1 MFLELLSF
9 LSSLDTGFNVLS
21 YLTVRAVFAMM
32 TALLITLL
40 LGKWIIGKLQEYQ
53 IGQVI
58 RDDGPETHLEKKG
71 TPTMGGVLIFFAF
84 FISVLIWGDW
94 QNPFLWIVI
103 VTALLFSS
111 IGFIDDYLKIKK
123 QNSDGLSRR
132 QKLSAQTISTLL
144 ICFWL
149 LSLNSKTIGAEL
161 LIPFF
166 KDLIIPLNVIGFL
179 IIGWFA
185 IVGGSNSVNLTDGLD
200 GLAIMPVI
208 IISGALGVFAYIGGN
223 YNFSGYLNMPFMP
236 GTGEAFV
243 LCAALIGAGFGFLWF
258 NTYPAEIFMGD
269 TGSLALGAILAVIAI
284 IVHQEILLILM
295 GGIFVAETLSVI
307 IQIAYY
313 KRTQKRFFKMA
324 PIHHHFEK
332 KGLKEPK
339 IIVRF
344 WIVTLILVL
353 ISLASIK
360 IRSVSY
366 THLTLPTN
374 REV

>member
-32 TALLITLL
+32 TALLITLV
-40 LGKWIIGKLQEYQ
+40 LGKWIISKLQHYQ

-58 RDDGPETHLEKKG
+58 REDGPETHLEKQG
-71 TPTMGGVLIFFAF
+71 TPTMGGVLILFAF
-84 FISVLIWGDW
+84 FISVLFWGDW
-94 QNPFLWIVI
+94 NNPFLWIVI

-132 QKLSAQTISTLL
+132 QKIAGQSISAIL
-144 ICFWL
+144 ICLWL

-161 LIPFF
+161 LVPFF
-166 KDLIIPLNVIGFL
+166 KDLVIPLNALAFL

-185 IVGGSNSVNLTDGLD
+185 LVGSSNSVNLTDGLD

-208 IISGALGVFAYIGGN
+208 LISGALAVFAYIGGN

-236 GTGEAFV
+236 GTGEIFV
-243 LCAALIGAGFGFLWF
+243 LCAALVGAGFGFLWF

-269 TGSLALGAILAVIAI
+269 TGSLSLGAILGVIAI

-307 IQIAYY
+307 IQIGYF
-313 KRTQKRFFKMA
+313 KRTQKRFFLMA
-324 PIHHHFEK
+324 PIHHHYEK

-344 WIVTLILVL
+344 WIITLILVL

-360 IRSVSY
+360 IR
-366 THLTLPTN
+366 
-374 REV
+374 

>member
-1 MFLELLSF
+1 MFLELISF

-32 TALLITLL
+32 TSLLITLL
-40 LGKWIIGKLQEYQ
+40 LGKWIISKLQQYQ

-58 RDDGPETHLEKKG
+58 RSDGPESHRDKEG
-71 TPTMGGVLIFFAF
+71 TPTMGGVLILFAF
-84 FISVLIWGDW
+84 FTSVIIWGDW
-94 QNPFLWIVI
+94 RNPFLWIVI

-123 QNSDGLSRR
+123 HNSDCLSRR
-132 QKLSAQTISTLL
+132 QKILAQSISTIL
-144 ICFWL
+144 ICIWL
-149 LSLNSKTIGAEL
+149 LSLNSKTIGAEI

-166 KDLIIPLNVIGFL
+166 KDLVIPLNAFGFL
-179 IIGWFA
+179 IVGWFA

-208 IISGALGVFAYIGGN
+208 LISGALAVFAYIGGN
-223 YNFSGYLNMPFMP
+223 YNFSAYLNMPFMP
-236 GTGEAFV
+236 GTGEVFV
-243 LCAALIGAGFGFLWF
+243 ICAALIGSGFGFLWF

-269 TGSLALGAILAVIAI
+269 IGSLSLGAILAVIAI

-307 IQIAYY
+307 LQIGYF
-313 KRTQKRFFKMA
+313 KRTQKRLFLMA
-324 PIHHHFEK
+324 PIHHHFEEM
-332 KGLKEPK
+332 GLKEPK

-360 IRSVSY
+360 IR
-366 THLTLPTN
+366 
-374 REV
+374 

>member
-1 MFLELLSF
+1 MFLELISF

-32 TALLITLL
+32 TSLLITLL
-40 LGKWIIGKLQEYQ
+40 LGKWIISKLQHYQ
-53 IGQVI
+53 IAQVI
-58 RDDGPETHLEKKG
+58 RSDGPESHLDKKG
-71 TPTMGGVLIFFAF
+71 TPTMGGVLILFAF
-84 FISVLIWGDW
+84 FTSVIIWGDW
-94 QNPFLWIVI
+94 RNPFLWIVI

-123 QNSDGLSRR
+123 QNSDGLSRG
-132 QKLSAQTISTLL
+132 QKILAQSISTIL
-144 ICFWL
+144 ICIWL

-166 KDLIIPLNVIGFL
+166 KDLVIPLNAFGFL

-208 IISGALGVFAYIGGN
+208 LISGALAVFAYIGGN
-223 YNFSGYLNMPFMP
+223 YNFSAYLNMPFMQ
-236 GTGEAFV
+236 GTGEVFV
-243 LCAALIGAGFGFLWF
+243 ICAALIGSGFGFLWF

-269 TGSLALGAILAVIAI
+269 IGSLSLGAILAVIAI

-307 IQIAYY
+307 LQIGYF
-313 KRTQKRFFKMA
+313 KRTQKRLFLMA
-324 PIHHHFEK
+324 PIHHHFEEM
-332 KGLKEPK
+332 GLKEPK

-360 IRSVSY
+360 IR
-366 THLTLPTN
+366 
-374 REV
+374 

>member
-1 MFLELLSF
+1 
-9 LSSLDTGFNVLS
+9 
-21 YLTVRAVFAMM
+21 MM
-32 TALLITLL
+32 TALLITLV
-40 LGKWIIGKLQEYQ
+40 LGKWIISKLQHYQ

-58 RDDGPETHLEKKG
+58 REDGPETHLEKQG
-71 TPTMGGVLIFFAF
+71 TPTMGGVLILFAF
-84 FISVLIWGDW
+84 FISILIWGDW
-94 QNPFLWIVI
+94 DNPFLWIVI

-132 QKLSAQTISTLL
+132 QKITAQSISAIL
-144 ICFWL
+144 ICLWL

-166 KDLIIPLNVIGFL
+166 KDLIIPLNAIAFL
-179 IIGWFA
+179 IVGWFA
-185 IVGGSNSVNLTDGLD
+185 LVGSSNSVNLTDGLD

-208 IISGALGVFAYIGGN
+208 LISGALAVFAYIGGN

-236 GTGEAFV
+236 GTGEIFV
-243 LCAALIGAGFGFLWF
+243 ICAALVGAGFGFLWF

-269 TGSLALGAILAVIAI
+269 TGSLSLGAILGVIAI

-307 IQIAYY
+307 IQIGYF
-313 KRTQKRFFKMA
+313 KRTQKRFFLMA
-324 PIHHHFEK
+324 PIHHHYEK

-344 WIVTLILVL
+344 WIITLILVL

-360 IRSVSY
+360 IR
-366 THLTLPTN
+366 
-374 REV
+374 

>member
-1 MFLELLSF
+1 MFLELINF

-32 TALLITLL
+32 TALLITLV
-40 LGKWIIGKLQEYQ
+40 LGKWIISKLKQYE

-58 RDDGPETHLEKKG
+58 RDDGPETHGEKEG
-71 TPTMGGVLIFFAF
+71 TPTMGGVLILFSFFT
-84 FISVLIWGDW
+84 SVIIWGDW
-94 QNPFLWIVI
+94 KNPYLWIVLL
-103 VTALLFSS
+103 TALLFSS

-123 QNSDGLSRR
+123 KNSDGLSRR
-132 QKLSAQTISTLL
+132 QKIAAQSISTIL
-144 ICFWL
+144 ICLWL
-149 LSLNSKTIGAEL
+149 ISLDSKVIGTEL

-166 KDLIIPLNVIGFL
+166 KDLVIPLNTLGFL
-179 IIGWFA
+179 IVGWFA

-208 IISGALGVFAYIGGN
+208 LISGALAVFAYIGGN
-223 YNFSGYLNMPFMP
+223 YNFSAYLNMPFMP
-236 GTGEAFV
+236 GTGEVFIV
-243 LCAALIGAGFGFLWF
+243 CAALIGSGFGFLWF

-269 TGSLALGAILAVIAI
+269 TGSLSLGAILAVIAI

-295 GGIFVAETLSVI
+295 GGVFVAETFSVI
-307 IQIAYY
+307 IQIGYF
-313 KRTQKRFFKMA
+313 KRTQEKFFLMA

-332 KGLKEPK
+332 MGLKEPK

-360 IRSVSY
+360 IR
-366 THLTLPTN
+366 
-374 REV
+374 

>member
-1 MFLELLSF
+1 VFLEILSF

-32 TALLITLL
+32 TALLITLV
-40 LGKWIIGKLQEYQ
+40 LGKWIISKLQHYQ

-58 RDDGPETHLEKKG
+58 REDGPETHLEKQG
-71 TPTMGGVLIFFAF
+71 TPTMGGVLILFAF
-84 FISVLIWGDW
+84 FISILIWGDW
-94 QNPFLWIVI
+94 SNPFLWIVI
-103 VTALLFSS
+103 ATAFLFSS

-132 QKLSAQTISTLL
+132 QKIAAQSISAIL
-144 ICFWL
+144 ICVWL

-166 KDLIIPLNVIGFL
+166 KDLIIPLNALAFL
-179 IIGWFA
+179 IVGWFA
-185 IVGGSNSVNLTDGLD
+185 LVGSSNSVNLTDGLD

-208 IISGALGVFAYIGGN
+208 LISGALAVFAYIGGN

-236 GTGEAFV
+236 GTGEIFV
-243 LCAALIGAGFGFLWF
+243 ICAALVGAGFGFLWF

-269 TGSLALGAILAVIAI
+269 TGSLSLGAILGVIAI

-307 IQIAYY
+307 IQIGYF
-313 KRTQKRFFKMA
+313 KRTQKRFFLMA
-324 PIHHHFEK
+324 PIHHHYEK

-344 WIVTLILVL
+344 WIITLILVL

-360 IRSVSY
+360 IR
-366 THLTLPTN
+366 
-374 REV
+374 

>member
-1 MFLELLSF
+1 MFIELISF

-32 TALLITLL
+32 TALLITLV
-40 LGKWIIGKLQEYQ
+40 LGKWIISKLKQYE

-58 RDDGPETHLEKKG
+58 RDDGPETHGEKEG
-71 TPTMGGVLIFFAF
+71 TPTMGGVLILFAF
-84 FISVLIWGDW
+84 FTSVIIWGDW
-94 QNPFLWIVI
+94 RNPYLWIVLL
-103 VTALLFSS
+103 TALLFSS

-123 QNSDGLSRR
+123 KNSDGLSRR
-132 QKLSAQTISTLL
+132 QKIAAQSISTIL
-144 ICFWL
+144 ICLWL
-149 LSLNSKTIGAEL
+149 ISLDSKVIGTEL

-166 KDLIIPLNVIGFL
+166 KDLVIPLNTLGFL
-179 IIGWFA
+179 IVGWFA

-208 IISGALGVFAYIGGN
+208 LISGALAVFAYIGGN
-223 YNFSGYLNMPFMP
+223 YNFSAYLNMPFMP
-236 GTGEAFV
+236 GTGEVFIV
-243 LCAALIGAGFGFLWF
+243 CAALIGSGFGFLWF

-269 TGSLALGAILAVIAI
+269 TGSLSLGAILAVIAI

-295 GGIFVAETLSVI
+295 GGVFVAETFSVI
-307 IQIAYY
+307 IQIGYF
-313 KRTQKRFFKMA
+313 KRTQEKFFLMA

-332 KGLKEPK
+332 MGLKEPK

-360 IRSVSY
+360 IR
-366 THLTLPTN
+366 
-374 REV
+374 

>member
-1 MFLELLSF
+1 MFIELISF

-32 TALLITLL
+32 TALLITLV
-40 LGKWIIGKLQEYQ
+40 LGKWIISKLEQYE

-58 RDDGPETHLEKKG
+58 RGDGPETHEEKEG
-71 TPTMGGVLIFFAF
+71 TPTMGGVLILFAF
-84 FISVLIWGDW
+84 TTSMAIWGDW
-94 QNPFLWIVI
+94 RNPYLWIVLT
-103 VTALLFSS
+103 TAFIYSA
-111 IGFIDDYLKIKK
+111 IGFFDDYLKIKK

-132 QKLSAQTISTLL
+132 QKIVAQSISTIL
-144 ICFWL
+144 ICLWL
-149 LSLNSKTIGAEL
+149 ISLDSKVIGTEL

-166 KDLIIPLNVIGFL
+166 KDLVIPLNTLGFL
-179 IIGWFA
+179 IVGWFA

-208 IISGALGVFAYIGGN
+208 LISGALAVFAYIGGN
-223 YNFSGYLNMPFMP
+223 YNFSAYLNMPFMP
-236 GTGEAFV
+236 GTGEVFIV
-243 LCAALIGAGFGFLWF
+243 CAALIGSGFGFLWF

-269 TGSLALGAILAVIAI
+269 TGSLSLGAILAVIAI

-295 GGIFVAETLSVI
+295 GGVFVAETFSVI
-307 IQIAYY
+307 IQIGYF
-313 KRTQKRFFKMA
+313 KRTHEKFFLMA

-332 KGLKEPK
+332 MGLKEPK

-360 IRSVSY
+360 IR
-366 THLTLPTN
+366 
-374 REV
+374 

>member
-1 MFLELLSF
+1 MFLELISF

-32 TALLITLL
+32 TSLLITLL
-40 LGKWIIGKLQEYQ
+40 LGKWIISKLQQYQ

-58 RDDGPETHLEKKG
+58 RSDGPESHQDKEG
-71 TPTMGGVLIFFAF
+71 TPTMGGVLILFAF
-84 FISVLIWGDW
+84 FTSVIIWGDW
-94 QNPFLWIVI
+94 RNPFLWIVI

-132 QKLSAQTISTLL
+132 QKILAQSISTIL
-144 ICFWL
+144 ICIWL

-166 KDLIIPLNVIGFL
+166 KDLVIPLNAFGFL

-208 IISGALGVFAYIGGN
+208 LISGALAVFAYIGGN
-223 YNFSGYLNMPFMP
+223 YNFSAYLNMPFMQ
-236 GTGEAFV
+236 GTGEVFV
-243 LCAALIGAGFGFLWF
+243 ICAALIGSGFGFLWF

-269 TGSLALGAILAVIAI
+269 IGSLSLGAILAVIAI

-295 GGIFVAETLSVI
+295 GGIFVAE
-307 IQIAYY
+307 A
-313 KRTQKRFFKMA
+313 
-324 PIHHHFEK
+324 
-332 KGLKEPK
+332 
-339 IIVRF
+339 
-344 WIVTLILVL
+344 
-353 ISLASIK
+353 
-360 IRSVSY
+360 
-366 THLTLPTN
+366 
-374 REV
+374 

>member
-1 MFLELLSF
+1 MFLEILSF

-32 TALLITLL
+32 TALLITLV
-40 LGKWIIGKLQEYQ
+40 LGKWIISKLQHYQ

-58 RDDGPETHLEKKG
+58 REDGPETHLEKQG
-71 TPTMGGVLIFFAF
+71 TPTMGGVLILFAF
-84 FISVLIWGDW
+84 FISILIWGDW
-94 QNPFLWIVI
+94 NNPFLWIVI
-103 VTALLFSS
+103 ATALLFSS

-132 QKLSAQTISTLL
+132 QKIAAQSISAIL
-144 ICFWL
+144 ICVWL

-166 KDLIIPLNVIGFL
+166 KDLIIPLNALAFL
-179 IIGWFA
+179 IVGWFA
-185 IVGGSNSVNLTDGLD
+185 LVGSSNSVNLTDGLD

-208 IISGALGVFAYIGGN
+208 LISGALAVFAYIGGN

-236 GTGEAFV
+236 GTGEIFV
-243 LCAALIGAGFGFLWF
+243 ICAALVGAGFGFLWF
-258 NTYPAEIFMGD
+258 NTYPADIFMGD
-269 TGSLALGAILAVIAI
+269 TGSLSLGAILGVIAI

-307 IQIAYY
+307 IQIGYF
-313 KRTQKRFFKMA
+313 KRTQKRFFLMA
-324 PIHHHFEK
+324 PIHHHYEK

-344 WIVTLILVL
+344 WIITLILVL

-360 IRSVSY
+360 IR
-366 THLTLPTN
+366 
-374 REV
+374 

>member
-1 MFLELLSF
+1 MFLELISF

-21 YLTVRAVFAMM
+21 YLTVRAVFSMM
-32 TALLITLL
+32 TALLITLV
-40 LGKWIIGKLQEYQ
+40 LGKWIISKLEQYE

-58 RDDGPETHLEKKG
+58 RDDGPETHEEKEG
-71 TPTMGGVLIFFAF
+71 TPTMGGVLILFAF
-84 FISVLIWGDW
+84 FISILIWGDW
-94 QNPFLWIVI
+94 NNPFLWIVI

-132 QKLSAQTISTLL
+132 QKILAQSISAIL
-144 ICFWL
+144 ICVWL
-149 LSLNSKTIGAEL
+149 LGLNSKTIGAEL

-166 KDLIIPLNVIGFL
+166 KDLIIPLNALAFL

-185 IVGGSNSVNLTDGLD
+185 LVGSSNSVNLTDGLD

-208 IISGALGVFAYIGGN
+208 LISGALAVFAYIGGN

-236 GTGEAFV
+236 GTGEIFV
-243 LCAALIGAGFGFLWF
+243 LCAALVGAGFGFLWF

-269 TGSLALGAILAVIAI
+269 TGSLSLGAILGVIAI

-307 IQIAYY
+307 IQIGYF
-313 KRTQKRFFKMA
+313 KRTQKRIFLMA
-324 PIHHHFEK
+324 PLHHHYEK

-344 WIVTLILVL
+344 WIITLILVL

-360 IRSVSY
+360 IR
-366 THLTLPTN
+366 
-374 REV
+374 

>member
-1 MFLELLSF
+1 MFLELISF

-32 TALLITLL
+32 TSLLITLL
-40 LGKWIIGKLQEYQ
+40 LGKWIISKLQQYQ

-58 RDDGPETHLEKKG
+58 RSDGPESHRDKEG
-71 TPTMGGVLIFFAF
+71 TPTMGGVLILFAF
-84 FISVLIWGDW
+84 FTSVIIWGDW
-94 QNPFLWIVI
+94 RNPFLWIVI

-132 QKLSAQTISTLL
+132 QKILAQSISTIL
-144 ICFWL
+144 ICIWL

-166 KDLIIPLNVIGFL
+166 KDLVIPLNVFGFL
-179 IIGWFA
+179 IVGWFA

-208 IISGALGVFAYIGGN
+208 LISGALAVFAYIGGN
-223 YNFSGYLNMPFMP
+223 YNFSAYLNMPFMP
-236 GTGEAFV
+236 GTGEVFV
-243 LCAALIGAGFGFLWF
+243 ICAALIGSGFGFLWF

-269 TGSLALGAILAVIAI
+269 IGSLSLGAILAVIAI

-307 IQIAYY
+307 LQIGYF
-313 KRTQKRFFKMA
+313 KRTQKRLFLMA
-324 PIHHHFEK
+324 PIHHHFEEM
-332 KGLKEPK
+332 GLKEPK

-360 IRSVSY
+360 IR
-366 THLTLPTN
+366 
-374 REV
+374 

>member
-1 MFLELLSF
+1 MFLELISF
-9 LSSLDTGFNVLS
+9 LSSLDSGFNVLS

-32 TALLITLL
+32 TALLITLV
-40 LGKWIIGKLQEYQ
+40 LGKWIISKLQHYQ

-58 RDDGPETHLEKKG
+58 RDDGPESHLEKKG
-71 TPTMGGVLIFFAF
+71 TPTMGGVLILFAF
-84 FISVLIWGDW
+84 FLSVIIWGDW
-94 QNPFLWIVI
+94 NNPFLWIVV
-103 VTALLFSS
+103 VTAVLFSS
-111 IGFIDDYLKIKK
+111 IGFMDDYLKIKK

-132 QKLSAQTISTLL
+132 QKIAAQSISAIL
-144 ICFWL
+144 ICIWL
-149 LSLNSKTIGAEL
+149 ISLNSKTIGAEL
-161 LIPFF
+161 LVPFF
-166 KDLIIPLNVIGFL
+166 KDLIIPLNIFGFL

-185 IVGGSNSVNLTDGLD
+185 IVGSSNSVNLTDGLD

-208 IISGALGVFAYIGGN
+208 LISGALAVFAYIGGN

-236 GTGEAFV
+236 GTGEVFV

-295 GGIFVAETLSVI
+295 GGVFVAETLSVI
-307 IQIAYY
+307 IQISYY
-313 KRTQKRFFKMA
+313 KRTQKRIFLMA
-324 PIHHHFEK
+324 PLHHHYEK
-332 KGLKEPK
+332 KGLAEPK

-344 WIVTLILVL
+344 WIITLILVL

-360 IRSVSY
+360 IR
-366 THLTLPTN
+366 
-374 REV
+374 

>member
-1 MFLELLSF
+1 MFLELINF

-32 TALLITLL
+32 TSLLITLV
-40 LGKWIIGKLQEYQ
+40 LGKWIISKLEQYE

-58 RDDGPETHLEKKG
+58 RDDGPETHEEKEG
-71 TPTMGGVLIFFAF
+71 TPTMGGVLILFAF
-84 FISVLIWGDW
+84 FTSMIIWGDW
-94 QNPFLWIVI
+94 TNPFLWIVI

-132 QKLSAQTISTLL
+132 QKIAAQSISTIL
-144 ICFWL
+144 ICIWL

-166 KDLIIPLNVIGFL
+166 KDLVIPLNAFGFL
-179 IIGWFA
+179 IVGWFA

-208 IISGALGVFAYIGGN
+208 LISGALAVFAYIGGN
-223 YNFSGYLNMPFMP
+223 YNFSAYLNMPFMS
-236 GTGEAFV
+236 GTGEIFV
-243 LCAALIGAGFGFLWF
+243 VCAALIGSGFGFLWF

-269 TGSLALGAILAVIAI
+269 TGSLSLGAILAVIAI

-295 GGIFVAETLSVI
+295 GGIFVAEALSVI
-307 IQIAYY
+307 IQIGYY

-332 KGLKEPK
+332 IGLKEPK

-360 IRSVSY
+360 IR
-366 THLTLPTN
+366 
-374 REV
+374 

>member
-32 TALLITLL
+32 TALLITLF
-40 LGKWIIGKLQEYQ
+40 LGKWIITKLQYYQ

-58 RDDGPETHLEKKG
+58 RDDGPETHLVKKG
-71 TPTMGGVLIFFAF
+71 TPTMGGVLILFAF
-84 FISVLIWGDW
+84 FISILIWGDW
-94 QNPFLWIVI
+94 KNPFLWIVI
-103 VTALLFSS
+103 VTAFLFGL

-132 QKLSAQTISTLL
+132 QKIISQTIIALL
-144 ICFWL
+144 VCTWL
-149 LSLNSKTIGAEL
+149 ISLNSKTIGVEL
-161 LIPFF
+161 LVPFF
-166 KDLIIPLNVIGFL
+166 KDLIIPLNAIAFL
-179 IIGWFA
+179 IIGGFA
-185 IVGGSNSVNLTDGLD
+185 IVGSSNSVNLTDGLD

-208 IISGALGVFAYIGGN
+208 LISGALAVFAYIGGN

-236 GTGEAFV
+236 GTGEIFV
-243 LCAALIGAGFGFLWF
+243 LCAALVGAGFGFLWF

-269 TGSLALGAILAVIAI
+269 TGSLSLGAILAVFAI

-307 IQIAYY
+307 IQISYF
-313 KRTQKRFFKMA
+313 KRTQKRIFLMA
-324 PIHHHFEK
+324 PLHHHFEK

-360 IRSVSY
+360 IR
-366 THLTLPTN
+366 
-374 REV
+374 

>member
-32 TALLITLL
+32 TALLMTLF
-40 LGKWIIGKLQEYQ
+40 LGKWIIAKLQQYQ

-84 FISVLIWGDW
+84 FTSVLVWGDW
-94 QNPFLWIVI
+94 RNPLLWIVI
-103 VTALLFSS
+103 LTAFLFSS
-111 IGFIDDYLKIKK
+111 IGLIDDYLKIKK
-123 QNSDGLSRR
+123 QNSDGLSRK
-132 QKLSAQTISTLL
+132 QKISAQTISALL

-166 KDLIIPLNVIGFL
+166 KDLIIPLNAIGFL

-223 YNFSGYLNMPFMP
+223 YNFSAYLNMPFMP

-243 LCAALIGAGFGFLWF
+243 LCAALIGSGFGFLWF

-269 TGSLALGAILAVIAI
+269 TGSLALGAVLAVIAI

-307 IQIAYY
+307 IQIGYF
-313 KRTQKRFFKMA
+313 KRTQKRFFLMA

-353 ISLASIK
+353 ISLSSIK
-360 IRSVSY
+360 IR
-366 THLTLPTN
+366 
-374 REV
+374 

>member
-1 MFLELLSF
+1 MFLEILSF

-32 TALLITLL
+32 TALLITLV
-40 LGKWIIGKLQEYQ
+40 LGKWIIAKLQHYQ

-58 RDDGPETHLEKKG
+58 RNDGPETHLEKAG
-71 TPTMGGVLIFFAF
+71 TPTMGGVLILFAF

-94 QNPFLWIVI
+94 DNPFLWIVI

-132 QKLSAQTISTLL
+132 QKILAQSISAIL
-144 ICFWL
+144 ICVWL

-166 KDLIIPLNVIGFL
+166 KDLIIPLNALAFL

-185 IVGGSNSVNLTDGLD
+185 LVGSSNSVNLTDGLD

-208 IISGALGVFAYIGGN
+208 LISGALAVFAYIGGN

-236 GTGEAFV
+236 GTGEIFV
-243 LCAALIGAGFGFLWF
+243 LCAALVGAGFGFLWF

-269 TGSLALGAILAVIAI
+269 TGSLSLGAILGVIAI

-307 IQIAYY
+307 IQIGYF
-313 KRTQKRFFKMA
+313 KRTQKRIFLMA
-324 PIHHHFEK
+324 PLHHHYEK

-344 WIVTLILVL
+344 WIITLILVL

-360 IRSVSY
+360 IR
-366 THLTLPTN
+366 
-374 REV
+374 

>member
-1 MFLELLSF
+1 MFLELINF

-32 TALLITLL
+32 TSLLITLV
-40 LGKWIIGKLQEYQ
+40 LGKWIISKLEQYE

-58 RDDGPETHLEKKG
+58 RDDGPETHEEKKG
-71 TPTMGGVLIFFAF
+71 TPTMGGVLILFAF
-84 FISVLIWGDW
+84 FTSIIIWGDW
-94 QNPFLWIVI
+94 KNPFLWIVI

-132 QKLSAQTISTLL
+132 QKIALQSISTIL
-144 ICFWL
+144 ICIWL

-161 LIPFF
+161 LVPFF
-166 KDLIIPLNVIGFL
+166 KDLVIPLNAFGFL
-179 IIGWFA
+179 IVGWFA

-208 IISGALGVFAYIGGN
+208 IISAALAVFAYIGGN
-223 YNFSGYLNMPFMP
+223 YNFSAYLNMPFMP
-236 GTGEAFV
+236 GTGEIFV
-243 LCAALIGAGFGFLWF
+243 VCAALIGSGFGFLWF

-269 TGSLALGAILAVIAI
+269 TGSLSLGAILAVIAI

-295 GGIFVAETLSVI
+295 GGIFVAEALSVI
-307 IQIAYY
+307 IQIGYY
-313 KRTQKRFFKMA
+313 KQTQKRFFRMA

-332 KGLKEPK
+332 LGLKEPK

-360 IRSVSY
+360 IR
-366 THLTLPTN
+366 
-374 REV
+374 

>member
-1 MFLELLSF
+1 MFLEILSF

-32 TALLITLL
+32 TALLITLV
-40 LGKWIIGKLQEYQ
+40 LGKWIIAKLQHYQ

-58 RDDGPETHLEKKG
+58 RSDGPETHLEKAG
-71 TPTMGGVLIFFAF
+71 TPTMGGVLILFAF
-84 FISVLIWGDW
+84 FISILIWGDW
-94 QNPFLWIVI
+94 DNPFLWIVI
-103 VTALLFSS
+103 VTALLFSA
-111 IGFIDDYLKIKK
+111 IGSIDDYLKIKK

-132 QKLSAQTISTLL
+132 QKILAQSISAIL
-144 ICFWL
+144 ICVWL

-166 KDLIIPLNVIGFL
+166 KDLIIPLNALAFL

-185 IVGGSNSVNLTDGLD
+185 LVGSSNSVNLTDGLD

-208 IISGALGVFAYIGGN
+208 LISGALAVFAYIGGN

-236 GTGEAFV
+236 GTGEIFV
-243 LCAALIGAGFGFLWF
+243 LCAALVGAGFGFLWF

-269 TGSLALGAILAVIAI
+269 TGSLSLGAILGVIAI

-307 IQIAYY
+307 IQIGYF
-313 KRTQKRFFKMA
+313 KRTQKRIFLMA
-324 PIHHHFEK
+324 PLHHHYEK

-344 WIVTLILVL
+344 WIITLILVL

-360 IRSVSY
+360 IR
-366 THLTLPTN
+366 
-374 REV
+374 

>member
-1 MFLELLSF
+1 MFLELINF

-32 TALLITLL
+32 TSLLITLV
-40 LGKWIIGKLQEYQ
+40 LGKWIISKLEQYE

-58 RDDGPETHLEKKG
+58 RDDGPETHEEKKG
-71 TPTMGGVLIFFAF
+71 TPTMGGVLILFAF
-84 FISVLIWGDW
+84 FTSMIIWGDW
-94 QNPFLWIVI
+94 KNPFLWIVI

-123 QNSDGLSRR
+123 QNSDGLTRR
-132 QKLSAQTISTLL
+132 QKIALQSISTIL
-144 ICFWL
+144 ICIWL
-149 LSLNSKTIGAEL
+149 ISLNSKTIGAEL
-161 LIPFF
+161 LVPFF
-166 KDLIIPLNVIGFL
+166 KDLVIPLNAFGFL
-179 IIGWFA
+179 IVGWFA

-208 IISGALGVFAYIGGN
+208 IISAALAVFAYIGGN
-223 YNFSGYLNMPFMP
+223 YNFSAYLNMPFMP
-236 GTGEAFV
+236 GTGEIFV
-243 LCAALIGAGFGFLWF
+243 VCAALIGSGFGFLWF

-269 TGSLALGAILAVIAI
+269 TGSLSLGAILAVIAI

-295 GGIFVAETLSVI
+295 GGIFVAEALSVI
-307 IQIAYY
+307 IQIGYY
-313 KRTQKRFFKMA
+313 KQTQKRFFRMA

-332 KGLKEPK
+332 LGLKEPK

-360 IRSVSY
+360 IR
-366 THLTLPTN
+366 
-374 REV
+374 

>member
-1 MFLELLSF
+1 VFLEILSF

-32 TALLITLL
+32 TALLITLV
-40 LGKWIIGKLQEYQ
+40 LGKWIISKLQHYQ

-58 RDDGPETHLEKKG
+58 REDGPETHLEKQG
-71 TPTMGGVLIFFAF
+71 TPTMGGVLILFAF
-84 FISVLIWGDW
+84 FISILIWGDW
-94 QNPFLWIVI
+94 NNPFLWIVI
-103 VTALLFSS
+103 ATAFLFSS

-132 QKLSAQTISTLL
+132 QKIAAQSISAIL
-144 ICFWL
+144 ICVWL

-166 KDLIIPLNVIGFL
+166 KDLIIPLNALAFL
-179 IIGWFA
+179 IVGWFA
-185 IVGGSNSVNLTDGLD
+185 LVGSSNSVNLTDGLD

-208 IISGALGVFAYIGGN
+208 LISGALAVFAYIGGN

-236 GTGEAFV
+236 GTGEIFV
-243 LCAALIGAGFGFLWF
+243 ICAALVGAGFGFLWF

-269 TGSLALGAILAVIAI
+269 TGSLSLGAILGVIAI

-307 IQIAYY
+307 IQIGYF
-313 KRTQKRFFKMA
+313 KRTQKRFFLMA
-324 PIHHHFEK
+324 PIHHHYEK

-344 WIVTLILVL
+344 WIITLILVL

-360 IRSVSY
+360 IR
-366 THLTLPTN
+366 
-374 REV
+374 